1 MNSILVFQSVDNRP
15 TQGESRIIA
24 GYNDI
29 RIDENLL
36 ENVWYIL
43 HNRK

>member
-1 MNSILVFQSVDNRP
+1 MNSILVFQGVDNRSP
-15 TQGESRIIA
+15 QGKSRIIA

-29 RIDENLL
+29 CIDENLL
-36 ENVWYIL
+36 ENVWYNL